1 MSCILLTMKLNGTT
15 YDINYLIDL
24 INTGKYFH
32 YNGGEEKINNA
43 CIYDEKH
50 DCVTLEYDSYAECW
64 KVEDK
69 IKPLMISFYNRKYV
83 KYTSKRNRSKWHPI
97 KIYRD
102 DYMKL
107 RDIYG
112 DTGFGKIINDLC
124 LYADD
129 ELCEIEID
137 NNDAISVT
145 IYDEDYNI
153 LRKKYPKTPMAK
165 IIHHLTKKVN

>member
-1 MSCILLTMKLNGTT
+1 MKLDSINS
-15 YDINYLIDL
+15 DINCLVDL

-32 YNGGEEKINNA
+32 YDGGLEKINNA
-43 CIYDEKH
+43 HIYDEKH

-64 KVEDK
+64 KVEDV
-69 IKPLMISFYNRKYV
+69 IKPLMISFCNRKYV
-83 KYTSKRNRSKWHPI
+83 KYNSKRNRSKFRVI
-97 KIYRD
+97 KICRD

-107 RDIYG
+107 RDIYC
-112 DTGFGKIINDLC
+112 DTGFTKIVNDLC

-137 NNDAISVT
+137 NNDVISVR

-153 LRKKYPKTPMAK
+153 LRKKYPNTSMAK
-165 IIHHLTKKVN
+165 IIRHLTKKVN

>member
-1 MSCILLTMKLNGTT
+1 MKLDGINS
-15 YDINYLIDL
+15 DINYLVNL

-32 YNGGEEKINNA
+32 YDGGLEKINNA
-43 CIYDEKH
+43 HIYDEKH

-69 IKPLMISFYNRKYV
+69 IKPLMMSFCNRKYV
-83 KYTSKRNRSKWHPI
+83 KYNSKRNRSKFRVI
-97 KIYRD
+97 KICRD

-107 RDIYG
+107 RDIYC
-112 DTGFGKIINDLC
+112 DTGFTKIVNDLC

-137 NNDAISVT
+137 NNDVISVR
-145 IYDEDYNI
+145 IYDEDYNF
-153 LRKKYPKTPMAK
+153 LRKKYRNTPMAK

>member
-1 MSCILLTMKLNGTT
+1 MSCILLTMKLDGTT
-15 YDINYLIDL
+15 CDINCLVDL

-32 YNGGEEKINNA
+32 YNGGLEKINNA
-43 CIYDEKH
+43 YIYDEKH
-50 DCVTLEYDSYAECW
+50 DYVTLEYDSYAECW

-69 IKPLMISFYNRKYV
+69 IKPLMISFCNRKYV
-83 KYTSKRNRSKWHPI
+83 KYNSKRNRSKWHPI

-107 RDIYG
+107 RDIYC
-112 DTGFGKIINDLC
+112 DTGFGKIVNDLC

-145 IYDEDYNI
+145 IYDEDYNF

>member
-1 MSCILLTMKLNGTT
+1 MKLEGINS
-15 YDINYLIDL
+15 DINCLLDL

-32 YNGGEEKINNA
+32 YDGGLEKINNA
-43 CIYDEKH
+43 HIYDEKH

-69 IKPLMISFYNRKYV
+69 IKPLMMSFCNRKYV
-83 KYTSKRNRSKWHPI
+83 KYNSKRNRSKFRVI
-97 KIYRD
+97 KICRD

-107 RDIYG
+107 RDIYC
-112 DTGFGKIINDLC
+112 DTGFTKIVNDLC

-137 NNDAISVT
+137 NNDVISVR
-145 IYDEDYNI
+145 IYDEDYNF
-153 LRKKYPKTPMAK
+153 LRKKYPNTSMAK

>member
-1 MSCILLTMKLNGTT
+1 MKLEGINS
-15 YDINYLIDL
+15 DINCLLDL

-32 YNGGEEKINNA
+32 YDGGLEKINNA
-43 CIYDEKH
+43 HIYDEKH
-50 DCVTLEYDSYAECW
+50 NCVTLEYDSYAECW

-69 IKPLMISFYNRKYV
+69 IKPLMMSFCNRKYV
-83 KYTSKRNRSKWHPI
+83 KYNSKRNRSKFRVI
-97 KIYRD
+97 KICRD

-107 RDIYG
+107 RDIYC
-112 DTGFGKIINDLC
+112 DTGFTKIVNDLC

-137 NNDAISVT
+137 NNDVISVR
-145 IYDEDYNI
+145 IYDEDYNF
-153 LRKKYPKTPMAK
+153 LRKKYPNTSMAK

>member
-1 MSCILLTMKLNGTT
+1 MMS
-15 YDINYLIDL
+15 
-24 INTGKYFH
+24 F
-32 YNGGEEKINNA
+32 
-43 CIYDEKH
+43 
-50 DCVTLEYDSYAECW
+50 S
-64 KVEDK
+64 
-69 IKPLMISFYNRKYV
+69 NRKYV
-83 KYTSKRNRSKWHPI
+83 KYNSKRNRSKWHRI

-102 DYMKL
+102 DYRKL
-107 RDIYG
+107 RDIYD
-112 DTGFGKIINDLC
+112 DTGFGKIVNDLC

>member
-1 MSCILLTMKLNGTT
+1 MGYIFLTMKVNGINS
-15 YDINYLIDL
+15 DINCLVDL

-32 YNGGEEKINNA
+32 YNGGEDEINNA
-43 CIYDEKH
+43 HIYDEKH
-50 DCVTLEYDSYAECW
+50 DYVTLEYDSYAECW
-64 KVEDK
+64 KVEDI

-83 KYTSKRNRSKWHPI
+83 KYTSKRNRSKCRVI

-107 RDIYG
+107 RDIYC
-112 DTGFGKIINDLC
+112 DTGFGKIVNDLC

-137 NNDAISVT
+137 NYDGTNVR
-145 IYDEDYNI
+145 IYEEDYNI
-153 LRKKYPKTPMAK
+153 LRKKYPNTSMPK

>member
-1 MSCILLTMKLNGTT
+1 MKLDSINS
-15 YDINYLIDL
+15 DINRLVDL

-32 YNGGEEKINNA
+32 YDGGLEKINNA
-43 CIYDEKH
+43 HIYDEKH

-64 KVEDK
+64 KVEDI
-69 IKPLMISFYNRKYV
+69 IKPLMISFCNRKYV
-83 KYTSKRNRSKWHPI
+83 KYNSKRNRSKFRVI
-97 KIYRD
+97 KICRD

-107 RDIYG
+107 RDIYC
-112 DTGFGKIINDLC
+112 DTGFTKIVNDLC

-137 NNDAISVT
+137 NYDGTNVR
-145 IYDEDYNI
+145 IYDEDYNF
-153 LRKKYPKTPMAK
+153 LRKKYPNTSMPK

>member
-1 MSCILLTMKLNGTT
+1 MKLDNINS
-15 YDINYLIDL
+15 DINCLVDL

-32 YNGGEEKINNA
+32 YDGGLEKINNA
-43 CIYDEKH
+43 HIYDEKH
-50 DCVTLEYDSYAECW
+50 NCVTLEYDSYAECW
-64 KVEDK
+64 KVEDI
-69 IKPLMISFYNRKYV
+69 IKPLMISFCNRKYV
-83 KYTSKRNRSKWHPI
+83 KYNSKRNRSKWRVI

-112 DTGFGKIINDLC
+112 DTGFGKIVNDLC

-137 NNDAISVT
+137 NNDVISVR

>member
-1 MSCILLTMKLNGTT
+1 MSCILLTMKLDGTT
-15 YDINYLIDL
+15 CDINCLVDL
-24 INTGKYFH
+24 INTGKFFH
-32 YNGGEEKINNA
+32 YYGGLEEINNA

-50 DCVTLEYDSYAECW
+50 NCVTLEYDSYAECW

-69 IKPLMISFYNRKYV
+69 IKPLMMSFSNRKYV
-83 KYTSKRNRSKWHPI
+83 KYNSKRNRSKWRVV

-107 RDIYG
+107 RDIYD
-112 DTGFGKIINDLC
+112 DTGFGKIVNDLC

-137 NNDAISVT
+137 NYDGTNVR
-145 IYDEDYNI
+145 IYEEDYNI
-153 LRKKYPKTPMAK
+153 LRKKYPNTSMPK